1 MARVDLPLG
10 NAVLI
15 AVLGVVAFVAGIVVL
30 ATVGFNLFGI
40 GALAVG
46 VIDLAWT
53 VPELWRRFATRAVDS
68 SGLVHSDA
76 IRASVERHVVSLPSE
91 SGKLRLGRH
100 PGAAGRAGAP
110 PKGSTSIVGSAPRT
124 WPAAPA

>member
-15 AVLGVVAFVAGIVVL
+15 ALLGVVAFVAGIVVL
-30 ATVGFNLFGI
+30 VTVGFNLFGI

-53 VPELWRRFATRAVDS
+53 VPELWRRF
-68 SGLVHSDA
+68 
-76 IRASVERHVVSLPSE
+76 
-91 SGKLRLGRH
+91 
-100 PGAAGRAGAP
+100 GARG
-110 PKGSTSIVGSAPRT
+110 
-124 WPAAPA
+124 

>member
-30 ATVGFNLFGI
+30 VAVGINLFWI

-53 VPELWRRFATRAVDS
+53 VPELWRRFAAR
-68 SGLVHSDA
+68 G
-76 IRASVERHVVSLPSE
+76 
-91 SGKLRLGRH
+91 
-100 PGAAGRAGAP
+100 
-110 PKGSTSIVGSAPRT
+110 
-124 WPAAPA
+124 

>member
-10 NAVLI
+10 NAILI

-30 ATVGFNLFGI
+30 VTVGFNLFGI

-53 VPELWRRFATRAVDS
+53 VPELWRRFATR
-68 SGLVHSDA
+68 G
-76 IRASVERHVVSLPSE
+76 
-91 SGKLRLGRH
+91 
-100 PGAAGRAGAP
+100 
-110 PKGSTSIVGSAPRT
+110 
-124 WPAAPA
+124 

>member
-15 AVLGVVAFVAGIVVL
+15 ALLGVVAFVAGIVVL
-30 ATVGFNLFGI
+30 VTVGLNLFGI

-53 VPELWRRFATRAVDS
+53 APELWRRFAAR
-68 SGLVHSDA
+68 G
-76 IRASVERHVVSLPSE
+76 
-91 SGKLRLGRH
+91 
-100 PGAAGRAGAP
+100 
-110 PKGSTSIVGSAPRT
+110 
-124 WPAAPA
+124 